1 MGRSY
6 HTFHET
12 VKNLRPLSL
21 LRTEVLF
28 AEPWEFTGGSNED
41 QAFWETAHHHSV
53 GEFEFKRRR
62 LWVRVPTFLL
72 EAVL

>member
-28 AEPWEFTGGSNED
+28 AEPWEFKRGSNEIRCLGD
-41 QAFWETAHHHSV
+41 STSSLG